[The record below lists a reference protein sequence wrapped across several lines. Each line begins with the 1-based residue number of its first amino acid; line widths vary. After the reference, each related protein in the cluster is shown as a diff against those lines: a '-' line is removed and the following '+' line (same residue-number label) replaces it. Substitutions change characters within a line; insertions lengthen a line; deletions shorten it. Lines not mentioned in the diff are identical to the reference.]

1 MGQTVFDQ
9 IRSSCAFAAE
19 RAEFVRINQDYLT
32 EYARILPVEIAQH
45 PVMESENHFC
55 GDAAATLA
63 YFVTLDCINF
73 GSGYFGALR
82 KDPGKTGY
90 FTVASR
96 LKAESIR
103 VGGFSAQWL
112 RQITAAECCLIFDQ
126 NPENKMAYELMCLFA
141 EALNAMAELL
151 DRSYGGSFGKFIES
165 AGFSA
170 AVLVDQLCQMPFYRD
185 VFSLQGREI
194 FLLKRAQITAS
205 DLHIVFSGQGYGR
218 FDDIGELTI
227 FADNLVPHV
236 LLTDGLLSY
245 APDLQ
250 ASIAS
255 GEPLSSGSQAE
266 VEIRACCIH
275 AVELLRQVYAGGG
288 VEVCSQGLDY
298 LLWNRG
304 QDEKYRQFPA
314 HVTRCVYY

>member
-1 MGQTVFDQ
+1 MGQTVFDK

-19 RAEFVRINQDYLT
+19 RSELVRINQDFLA

-63 YFVTLDCINF
+63 YFITLDCINF
-73 GSGYFGALR
+73 GSGYFDALR

-90 FTVASR
+90 FTVAAR
-96 LKAESIR
+96 LKAESLR
-103 VGGFSAQWL
+103 VGGFSTKWL
-112 RQITAAECCLIFDQ
+112 QTINPAECCRIFEQ
-126 NPENKMAYELMCLFA
+126 SPENEAAYELMCLFA
-141 EALNAMAELL
+141 EALKELAELL
-151 DRSYGGSFGKFIES
+151 ERQYAGSFVRFVES
-165 AGFSA
+165 AGASA
-170 AVLVDQLCQMPFYRD
+170 AVLVEQLCQMPFYRD
-185 VFSLQGREI
+185 IFSLQGREI

-245 APDLQ
+245 TPDLQ
-250 ASIAS
+250 SAIAS
-255 GEPLSSGSQAE
+255 AMPLPSGSQAE
-266 VEIRACCIH
+266 IEIRACCIH
-275 AVELLRQVYAGGG
+275 AVELLRHAYAAAGI
-288 VEVCSQGLDY
+288 EVCSQGLDY

-314 HVTRCVYY
+314 HVTRCVFY